1 MADFFPA
8 ALLPSQDPELLAL
21 IVIFLLLSGIIKGFL
36 GIGLPAAGMALLTLI
51 MPPTE
56 AIALLWV
63 PIIVSNAWQFSRA
76 TGRRAIIR
84 DYRWFAGAIFCSIL
98 VTSMFIAMYPTA
110 LLTVAIGFA
119 MIVFAANQ
127 LFGLALPIK
136 AGRPW
141 QIGLGVAAGILGGL
155 SSIWSPPV
163 AMYLLATNTSKE
175 RFIGATGFLFLS
187 GCLPLGA
194 GLILSG
200 LLGASIVLKS
210 LLGLVVVLVGFQI
223 GERLRGRIS
232 QEMFRRFVLF
242 GFLVMGLRL
251 VATSLI

>member
-1 MADFFPA
+1 M
-8 ALLPSQDPELLAL
+8 
-21 IVIFLLLSGIIKGFL
+21 II
-36 GIGLPAAGMALLTLI
+36 
-51 MPPTE
+51 
-56 AIALLWV
+56 
-63 PIIVSNAWQFSRA
+63 
-76 TGRRAIIR
+76 
-84 DYRWFAGAIFCSIL
+84 
-98 VTSMFIAMYPTA
+98 
-110 LLTVAIGFA
+110 
-119 MIVFAANQ
+119 FAANQ

-136 AGRPW
+136 AGRSW

-194 GLILSG
+194 GLFVSG
-200 LLGASIVLKS
+200 LLSASVMLKS
-210 LLGLVVVLVGFQI
+210 LLGLVVVLAGFQI
-223 GERLRGRIS
+223 GEALRGRIS
-232 QEMFRRFVLF
+232 QDLFRRFVLF